1 MKQNKQNLNPAGTR
15 RKFAQKK
22 SAQNKQVWTRL
33 FARLGSDNGSQL
45 IEFSLTVPIF
55 LVLVAGTIDFGRAYF
70 VAIEVSAAAEA
81 GATYGLKNPTD
92 TTGMQS
98 AASLDA
104 PDLAGLTSTASY
116 GSECSDG
123 TSAVAGSGST
133 PSCTADVVQYVEVD
147 TSAIYK
153 PVMNYPGLPS
163 KFTVECSG
171 IAISPQ

>member
-1 MKQNKQNLNPAGTR
+1 MKQSRPDLNPAGTR
-15 RKFAQKK
+15 QRFAGKNF
-22 SAQNKQVWTRL
+22 AWTGL
-33 FARLGSDNGSQL
+33 FAMLRNENGSQL
-45 IEFSLTVPIF
+45 IEFSLVLPIF
-55 LVLVAGTIDFGRAYF
+55 LIMVAGAVDFGRAYF

-92 TTGMQS
+92 TAGMQS

-104 PDLAGLTSTASY
+104 PDLAGLTSMASY

-153 PVMNYPGLPS
+153 PFMNYPGLPS
-163 KFTVECSG
+163 KFTLTGKARMRAS
-171 IAISPQ
+171 Q

>member
-1 MKQNKQNLNPAGTR
+1 MKQSRPDLNPAGTR
-15 RKFAQKK
+15 QRFAGKNF
-22 SAQNKQVWTRL
+22 AWTGL
-33 FARLGSDNGSQL
+33 FAMLRNENGSQL
-45 IEFSLTVPIF
+45 IEFSLVLPIF
-55 LVLVAGTIDFGRAYF
+55 LLMVAGTVDFGRAYF

-92 TTGMQS
+92 TAGMQS

-153 PVMNYPGLPS
+153 PFMNYLGLPS
-163 KFTVECSG
+163 KFTLTGKARMRAS
-171 IAISPQ
+171 Q